1 MGRRMFN
8 ELLRSLYNKGMI
20 DVKGLRVG
28 ISSVPV
34 EKLSNFLDY
43 VISRLKEEVQS
54 SNSIGRNYA

>member
-1 MGRRMFN
+1 MFN

>member
-1 MGRRMFN
+1 VGRRMFN